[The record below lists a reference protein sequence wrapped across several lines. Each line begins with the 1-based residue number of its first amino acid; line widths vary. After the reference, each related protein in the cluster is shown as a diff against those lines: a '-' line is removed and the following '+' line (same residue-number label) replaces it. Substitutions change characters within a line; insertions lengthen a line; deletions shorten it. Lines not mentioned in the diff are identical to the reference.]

1 MIVGYRVQRAL
12 GIESPG
18 RPKSRTMKV
27 KAKRCETN
35 PVKGE
40 RRFVGCADGFTLIEL
55 LVVIAI
61 IAILAAMLLPALSKA
76 KQSAY
81 KANCV
86 ANLHQW
92 GLAVAM
98 YADENQNSFL
108 DLSASTGAH
117 DFAWMR
123 NDFQDV
129 FCKPYLAKTTVSGN
143 SRPLSDVQYCPTDV
157 NHRYVEDAGRD
168 PNLQLIGY
176 HFYPGRDAA
185 GGTSVNNYSLPSK
198 PAVTGW
204 MTQRQKLGGHFRLAP
219 VMSDIIQC
227 DASTGSWSYYDTGLK
242 VGYFQSN
249 HCGNSGIPTGANFLF
264 EDGSASWRKFSWSNR
279 FMDPTDTIGIGGKG
293 TAIDYF
299 VPGDVGTGP
308 W

>member
-1 MIVGYRVQRAL
+1 MKHKMKRA
-12 GIESPG
+12 
-18 RPKSRTMKV
+18 
-27 KAKRCETN
+27 ETN
-35 PVKGE
+35 CVKSG
-40 RRFVGCADGFTLIEL
+40 RQFAGHARAFTLIEL

-61 IAILAAMLLPALSKA
+61 IAILAAILLPALSKA

-81 KANCV
+81 KANC
-86 ANLHQW
+86 ANNLHQW

-98 YADENQNSFL
+98 YSDENQNKFL
-108 DLSASTGAH
+108 DLAASTGAH

-129 FCKPYLAKTTVSGN
+129 FCRPYLAKTTASGN
-143 SRPLSDVQYCPTDV
+143 SRTLSDIQYCPTDM

-204 MTQRQKLGGHFRLAP
+204 MTQRQKLGSHYRQAP
-219 VMSDIIQC
+219 VMSDIIQN
-227 DASTGSWSYYDTGLK
+227 DASTGSWNYFDAGLK
-242 VGYFQSN
+242 VSYPQSN
-249 HCGNSGIPTGANFLF
+249 HSGLSGIPLGANFLF
-264 EDGSASWRKFSWSNR
+264 EDGSASWRRFGWSNR
-279 FMDPTDTIGIGGKG
+279 FTDPTDTIGIGGKG
-293 TAIDYF
+293 TATDYF
-299 VPGDVGTGP
+299 VPGDIGTGP